1 MSCSFSFQIPPAL
14 PSLSRSRRSSSL
26 PVTSQHRHAINV
38 KPEKIVKRIRTFA
51 FSDQSKA
58 NRLFHLKKSS
68 LAIQVGEGL
77 ATIEQPAFAVTGINY
92 EEDLT
97 WVLIQSGVVAFW
109 YFLIMPPIIM
119 NWLRIRW
126 YKRNLLEMY
135 FLFMFCLVL
144 PCASAPF
151 LIISFGF
158 FLIILNKPPK
168 FGETW
173 IPDQIKAGF
182 LKYPFAE
189 PEDSS

>member
-1 MSCSFSFQIPPAL
+1 MPSMSSLKRHKLSFSISNFHSKKIIQ
-14 PSLSRSRRSSSL
+14 
-26 PVTSQHRHAINV
+26 
-38 KPEKIVKRIRTFA
+38 IVKRIRTFS

-135 FLFMFCLVL
+135 FQFMFCLLVL

-168 FGETW
+168 FGEV
-173 IPDQIKAGF
+173 IPHTSAYF
-182 LKYPFAE
+182 
-189 PEDSS
+189 SSSK